1 MALPKFQD
9 FLYPFLK
16 TLHTFAGTLDEKKAN
31 KGIFITTSWFTSEAR
46 KFAEEQARKSCL

>member
-16 TLHTFAGTLDEKKAN
+16 KLEDGKDVTSKEMKSFLCHTILLF
-31 KGIFITTSWFTSEAR
+31 
-46 KFAEEQARKSCL
+46 

>member
-16 TLHTFAGTLDEKKAN
+16 RLEDGKDV
-31 KGIFITTSWFTSEAR
+31 TSKEM
-46 KFAEEQARKSCL
+46 KSFLIEHLFLSV